1 MILRTFRGF
10 VPIGLML
17 LILASV
23 FTAVA
28 AANTVPSSRLGDQ
41 RSVIDANA
49 LKPPQ
54 CSALNL
60 TSIYVCPS
68 LLGGSCDPTG
78 TSELVLGTPFDD
90 DIKAGQGDDC
100 ILGGGGNDR
109 ILGQGGTD
117 VCIGGPGTDAFGGC
131 ETAIQ

>member
-1 MILRTFRGF
+1 MILRTFHRLAL
-10 VPIGLML
+10 IGLTV

-23 FTAVA
+23 FSAVA

-60 TSIYVCPS
+60 TSVYVCPS
-68 LLGGSCDPTG
+68 AGGSCNPTG
-78 TSELVLGTPFDD
+78 TSELVLGSPLDD

-117 VCIGGPGTDAFGGC
+117 VCIGGPGNDTFGGC
-131 ETAIQ
+131 ETSIP